1 MFEAKLGTVIFVI
14 YFSIE
19 RKKQPIDDLFSPDCF
34 YIKTSI

>member
-34 YIKTSI
+34 EIKTSI